1 MEKITKEER
10 IARIVTYLP
19 RLTDGQLI
27 WIEKIA
33 YQFTRQTTYTRLP
46 TSTVIA
52 NDYILDDFGDALRI
66 HHCFTDEPFTK
77 DKFENILV
85 NISNYYGLRAEKSKY
100 NTPGADISINEE
112 KFSLK
117 TQADKNLRLNFINI
131 HKYMELRKGEWTD
144 KEIQLHSL
152 TEQFI
157 QHLSNY
163 DRILVLRNI
172 AKPTPENPYWKY
184 ELIEIPKALLH
195 EVKSG
200 IYEMMT
206 DSIQSPKPG
215 YCRVF
220 DTEGHSLKYE
230 LYFDGGTERKL
241 KINKID
247 KRLCII
253 HATWEFIIKE
263 LDEENN

>member
-10 IARIVTYLP
+10 ITRIVNYLP
-19 RLTDGQLI
+19 QLTDGQLI
-27 WIEKIA
+27 WVEKIA
-33 YQFTRQTTYTRLP
+33 YQFTRPTTFTRLP
-46 TSTVIA
+46 TSTVIS
-52 NDYILDDFGDALRI
+52 NDFILDDFGDALRI

-77 DKFENILV
+77 DKFEYILV
-85 NISNYYGLRAEKSKY
+85 NISNYHGLKAEKSKY

-117 TQADKNLRLNFINI
+117 TQADRKLRLDIINI
-131 HKYMELRKGEWTD
+131 HKYMELGKGEWTD
-144 KEIQLHSL
+144 KEIHLHFL
-152 TEQFI
+152 TEQFL

-163 DRILVLRNI
+163 DRILILRNI
-172 AKPTPENPYWKY
+172 GRPTPVTPYWKY
-184 ELIEIPKALLH
+184 ELIEIPKALLQ

-215 YCRVF
+215 YCRVY
-220 DTEGHSLKYE
+220 DNKICALKYE

-247 KRLCII
+247 KRLCIV
-253 HATWEFIIKE
+253 HATWEFIINE